1 MDDKSR
7 SKFIRP
13 YILYSYRPWIYINY
27 RNCTKEQKTSESQL
41 LEHALGEKFHITDY
55 EKYKY
60 PNSDIPTIS
69 RLTLLDEDCMCFI
82 DICGNDNNCTTENT
96 FAQKLYDFVH
106 RKRLV
111 TIDSTGQLQFPNI
124 IDENFCNVTSHIC
137 VIYVNCTKDEIQTF
151 EEHFNE
157 LKTQLGPNYLIVYP
171 DKYAIR
177 NIDELLDTIKRNSV
191 YYMIVRGTA
200 DECFDSDNIS

>member
-1 MDDKSR
+1 MYSSR
-7 SKFIRP
+7 
-13 YILYSYRPWIYINY
+13 
-27 RNCTKEQKTSESQL
+27 TS
-41 LEHALGEKFHITDY
+41 
-55 EKYKY
+55 
-60 PNSDIPTIS
+60 
-69 RLTLLDEDCMCFI
+69 
-82 DICGNDNNCTTENT
+82 
-96 FAQKLYDFVH
+96 
-106 RKRLV
+106 KRLV
-111 TIDSTGQLQFPNI
+111 TIDSTGQLQFLYI
-124 IDENFCNVTSHIC
+124 TDEKFCNVSSRIC
-137 VIYVNCTKDEIQTF
+137 VICVNCKKDEIQTF